1 MYNHLKIVIILWETL
16 RLATIV
22 ATFWKE
28 HQWKALDLEL
38 NADISIKKVN
48 FRGVFKYQLQSE
60 TYLPK
65 KLFYLIQ

>member
-38 NADISIKKVN
+38 NADISIKKVH
-48 FRGVFKYQLQSE
+48 FRGVLKYQLQSE